1 MNIKQLESL
10 VSIVENG
17 GFAAAAERLHT
28 TQSAVSARIKE
39 LEKYLGIALFDR
51 SSHRARLTAKGEE
64 LLPYARQLVQL
75 AQQATQRVS
84 DPNSLSGILR
94 IGAVGLIARRQL
106 PRLIM
111 EVRQR
116 YPNVELRVEIDLA
129 RTVLEK
135 FQDGEID
142 LALTTAPVKEANVDV
157 LPIGHDHFVWLTCPS
172 RICWEPGSWP
182 PRSRTMVRSGVSGG
196 VASFSNYQCVVHQQR
211 RRLCAGRLMQQHG
224 CSGEPD
230 RIGGRCRAVAKKI
243 LRGCDQ

>member
-142 LALTTAPVKEANVDV
+142 LALTTAPVKEPNVDV
-157 LPIGHDHFVWLTCPS
+157 LPIGHDHFVWLTGPS
-172 RICWEPGSWP
+172 RNVGNRVLGPAISNNGPFWGIR
-182 PRSRTMVRSGVSGG
+182 RSRIIFQLSMRGSPITTPSMRRSSH
-196 VASFSNYQCVVHQQR
+196 ATTWMFWR
-211 RRLCAGRLMQQHG
+211 T
-224 CSGEPD
+224 
-230 RIGGRCRAVAKKI
+230 
-243 LRGCDQ
+243 